1 MELIVRT
8 LGNAAGLWLAARF
21 MSGLTVPG
29 DQSAVHTWV
38 NLIVVGLILALVN
51 SLVKPVVKTL
61 ALPIY
66 VLTFGLFALVVNG
79 AMLMLTS
86 WLTDKVSWLGAG
98 SGVALV
104 LFCAC
109 WSVFLSSPF
118 WLAAHQMPPTMA
130 TMTRTEAAATPSG
143 LDFSAR
149 SRTRSSRSKSR
160 SASSRRSLFLVDVF
174 LATVFFLDGDGKH
187 EKHQDASSIRCPI
200 LAVAGFKA
208 LTD

>member
-98 SGVALV
+98 SGVQLGLHVATFGTAV
-104 LFCAC
+104 G
-109 WSVFLSSPF
+109 
-118 WLAAHQMPPTMA
+118 AA
-130 TMTRTEAAATPSG
+130 
-143 LDFSAR
+143 
-149 SRTRSSRSKSR
+149 
-160 SASSRRSLFLVDVF
+160 
-174 LATVFFLDGDGKH
+174 
-187 EKHQDASSIRCPI
+187 II
-200 LAVAGFKA
+200 VAIVSTIIVGIFGP
-208 LTD
+208 DED

>member
-79 AMLMLTS
+79 AMFMLTS

-98 SGVALV
+98 SGVALGLHV
-104 LFCAC
+104 ATFGTAVGAAIIVAI
-109 WSVFLSSPF
+109 VFAIIVGIFGPN
-118 WLAAHQMPPTMA
+118 
-130 TMTRTEAAATPSG
+130 E
-143 LDFSAR
+143 D
-149 SRTRSSRSKSR
+149 
-160 SASSRRSLFLVDVF
+160 
-174 LATVFFLDGDGKH
+174 
-187 EKHQDASSIRCPI
+187 
-200 LAVAGFKA
+200 
-208 LTD
+208 

>member
-79 AMLMLTS
+79 AMLMMTS

-98 SGVALV
+98 SGVQLGLHVATFGTAV
-104 LFCAC
+104 G
-109 WSVFLSSPF
+109 
-118 WLAAHQMPPTMA
+118 AA
-130 TMTRTEAAATPSG
+130 
-143 LDFSAR
+143 
-149 SRTRSSRSKSR
+149 
-160 SASSRRSLFLVDVF
+160 
-174 LATVFFLDGDGKH
+174 
-187 EKHQDASSIRCPI
+187 II
-200 LAVAGFKA
+200 VAIVSTIIVGIFGP
-208 LTD
+208 DED

>member
-79 AMLMLTS
+79 AMLMMTS

-98 SGVALV
+98 SGVQLGLHVATFGTAV
-104 LFCAC
+104 GAAIIVAIV
-109 WSVFLSSPF
+109 SAIIVGVFGPD
-118 WLAAHQMPPTMA
+118 
-130 TMTRTEAAATPSG
+130 E
-143 LDFSAR
+143 D
-149 SRTRSSRSKSR
+149 
-160 SASSRRSLFLVDVF
+160 
-174 LATVFFLDGDGKH
+174 
-187 EKHQDASSIRCPI
+187 
-200 LAVAGFKA
+200 
-208 LTD
+208 

>member
-79 AMLMLTS
+79 AML

-98 SGVALV
+98 SGVQLGLHVATFGTAV
-104 LFCAC
+104 G
-109 WSVFLSSPF
+109 
-118 WLAAHQMPPTMA
+118 AA
-130 TMTRTEAAATPSG
+130 
-143 LDFSAR
+143 
-149 SRTRSSRSKSR
+149 
-160 SASSRRSLFLVDVF
+160 
-174 LATVFFLDGDGKH
+174 
-187 EKHQDASSIRCPI
+187 II
-200 LAVAGFKA
+200 VAIVSTIIVGIFGP
-208 LTD
+208 DED

>member
-1 MELIVRT
+1 MELIVCT

-98 SGVALV
+98 SGVALGLHV
-104 LFCAC
+104 ATFGTA
-109 WSVFLSSPF
+109 VG
-118 WLAAHQMPPTMA
+118 AA
-130 TMTRTEAAATPSG
+130 
-143 LDFSAR
+143 
-149 SRTRSSRSKSR
+149 
-160 SASSRRSLFLVDVF
+160 
-174 LATVFFLDGDGKH
+174 
-187 EKHQDASSIRCPI
+187 II
-200 LAVAGFKA
+200 VAIVSTIIVGIFGP
-208 LTD
+208 DED

>member
-51 SLVKPVVKTL
+51 SLVKPVVKT
-61 ALPIY
+61 
-66 VLTFGLFALVVNG
+66 FGLFALVVNG

-98 SGVALV
+98 SGVALGLHV
-104 LFCAC
+104 ATFGTA
-109 WSVFLSSPF
+109 VG
-118 WLAAHQMPPTMA
+118 AAIIVA
-130 TMTRTEAAATPSG
+130 IV
-143 LDFSAR
+143 SAIIVGI
-149 SRTRSSRSKSR
+149 
-160 SASSRRSLFLVDVF
+160 FGPDE
-174 LATVFFLDGDGKH
+174 D
-187 EKHQDASSIRCPI
+187 
-200 LAVAGFKA
+200 
-208 LTD
+208 